1 MQANQNR
8 MYAENDSLMLRVKM
22 TEQTAARARAS
33 LPKESRV
40 AAKKQVLQETV
51 TPANNARFDKTAET
65 ETLAEIAENMTVA
78 VVEYTNQSVYIG
90 EMEGNMMT
98 FARRPVGK
106 LTSSLNVKNKQSV
119 ILNPLDKMKINRRY
133 IIAKFE
139 GCKKDNVIQLS
150 EIQIQLINQSVAS
163 YCSKQA
169 SDI

>member
-22 TEQTAARARAS
+22 TEQTAARAS

-40 AAKKQVLQETV
+40 AAKKQLLQETV

-106 LTSSLNVKNKQSV
+106 LTSSLNRIGQWRSRESS
-119 ILNPLDKMKINRRY
+119 L
-133 IIAKFE
+133 
-139 GCKKDNVIQLS
+139 GLS
-150 EIQIQLINQSVAS
+150 RAIPV
-163 YCSKQA
+163 C
-169 SDI
+169 

>member
-1 MQANQNR
+1 MA
-8 MYAENDSLMLRVKM
+8 
-22 TEQTAARARAS
+22 EQTAARARAS
-33 LPKESRV
+33 LPK
-40 AAKKQVLQETV
+40 
-51 TPANNARFDKTAET
+51 TAET
-65 ETLAEIAENMTVA
+65 ETLAEVADHMTVA

-119 ILNPLDKMKINRRY
+119 ILNPLDKMKINRRFL
-133 IIAKFE
+133 IAKFE
-139 GCKKDNVIQLS
+139 GCKKDDVIQLS

>member
-106 LTSSLNVKNKQSV
+106 LTSSLNVKNKQSTMAGWNVVSLLSAGGRKIKQDMALRLTQDV
-119 ILNPLDKMKINRRY
+119 IGTN
-133 IIAKFE
+133 
-139 GCKKDNVIQLS
+139 
-150 EIQIQLINQSVAS
+150 
-163 YCSKQA
+163 
-169 SDI
+169 

>member
-1 MQANQNR
+1 M
-8 MYAENDSLMLRVKM
+8 
-22 TEQTAARARAS
+22 
-33 LPKESRV
+33 
-40 AAKKQVLQETV
+40 
-51 TPANNARFDKTAET
+51 
-65 ETLAEIAENMTVA
+65 
-78 VVEYTNQSVYIG
+78 EYTNQSVYIG

-133 IIAKFE
+133 LIAKFE